1 MPVLECATDFAAM
14 SARLSASG
22 EPMSG
27 LGAPLRTARPM
38 PERARSTRLPAT
50 TLPSLIRPSIASAVR
65 MARSPPAPVS
75 SSFRRPFAEPQV
87 ITALVPMVRSKS
99 GARSSITVFRPLVQS
114 TRIAAF
120 LSHFPQSYLRA
131 NSPRRQPLTP
141 VVDAR
146 REKMPLLCRQREGDA
161 AHAGGAACGGQDGT
175 MDSESARM
183 SSAAEA
189 RYRIDYP
196 NSKPRVVKVVAL
208 DAASEHVVKRVAER
222 QWQRATF
229 FTSLKFDGAPTQ
241 ADEPDSGRVSGVRT
255 MELPRWP
262 LTPLASTAGG
272 EGSKMQAWLSDL
284 AGRTKALVEEVA
296 SADLVVM
303 VSSAGTSAQAAAVI
317 GEACAVRKVM
327 TMALIIGS
335 EERSNDELSKT
346 LATLRP
352 YASMLVIASGDEYI
366 EEMLS
371 ALRA

>member
-1 MPVLECATDFAAM
+1 
-14 SARLSASG
+14 
-22 EPMSG
+22 
-27 LGAPLRTARPM
+27 
-38 PERARSTRLPAT
+38 
-50 TLPSLIRPSIASAVR
+50 
-65 MARSPPAPVS
+65 
-75 SSFRRPFAEPQV
+75 
-87 ITALVPMVRSKS
+87 
-99 GARSSITVFRPLVQS
+99 
-114 TRIAAF
+114 
-120 LSHFPQSYLRA
+120 
-131 NSPRRQPLTP
+131 
-141 VVDAR
+141 
-146 REKMPLLCRQREGDA
+146 
-161 AHAGGAACGGQDGT
+161 

-208 DAASEHVVKRVAER
+208 DAASERAVKRVAER

-229 FTSLKFDGAPTQ
+229 FTSIKFDGAPTG
-241 ADEPDSGRVSGVRT
+241 ADEPGSGRESSARLRASSDARGVRT
-255 MELPRWP
+255 IELPRWP
-262 LTPLASTAGG
+262 LTPLASAAGG

>member
-1 MPVLECATDFAAM
+1 
-14 SARLSASG
+14 
-22 EPMSG
+22 
-27 LGAPLRTARPM
+27 
-38 PERARSTRLPAT
+38 
-50 TLPSLIRPSIASAVR
+50 
-65 MARSPPAPVS
+65 
-75 SSFRRPFAEPQV
+75 
-87 ITALVPMVRSKS
+87 
-99 GARSSITVFRPLVQS
+99 
-114 TRIAAF
+114 
-120 LSHFPQSYLRA
+120 
-131 NSPRRQPLTP
+131 
-141 VVDAR
+141 
-146 REKMPLLCRQREGDA
+146 
-161 AHAGGAACGGQDGT
+161 

-229 FTSLKFDGAPTQ
+229 FTSIKFDGAPTG
-241 ADEPDSGRVSGVRT
+241 ADEPGSGRESSARLRASSDARGVRT

-262 LTPLASTAGG
+262 LTPLASAAGG

-303 VSSAGTSAQAAAVI
+303 VSSAGTSAQSAAVI
-317 GEACAVRKVM
+317 GEACAARKVM

>member
-1 MPVLECATDFAAM
+1 M
-14 SARLSASG
+14 
-22 EPMSG
+22 
-27 LGAPLRTARPM
+27 RT
-38 PERARSTRLPAT
+38 TGD
-50 TLPSLIRPSIASAVR
+50 
-65 MARSPPAPVS
+65 
-75 SSFRRPFAEPQV
+75 RR
-87 ITALVPMVRSKS
+87 
-99 GARSSITVFRPLVQS
+99 G
-114 TRIAAF
+114 
-120 LSHFPQSYLRA
+120 
-131 NSPRRQPLTP
+131 
-141 VVDAR
+141 
-146 REKMPLLCRQREGDA
+146 
-161 AHAGGAACGGQDGT
+161 AGGKRCAGAQDGT

-208 DAASEHVVKRVAER
+208 DAAKENVVKRVAER

-327 TMALIIGS
+327 TMAL
-335 EERSNDELSKT
+335 
-346 LATLRP
+346 
-352 YASMLVIASGDEYI
+352 MIASGDEYI

>member
-1 MPVLECATDFAAM
+1 
-14 SARLSASG
+14 
-22 EPMSG
+22 
-27 LGAPLRTARPM
+27 
-38 PERARSTRLPAT
+38 
-50 TLPSLIRPSIASAVR
+50 
-65 MARSPPAPVS
+65 
-75 SSFRRPFAEPQV
+75 
-87 ITALVPMVRSKS
+87 
-99 GARSSITVFRPLVQS
+99 
-114 TRIAAF
+114 
-120 LSHFPQSYLRA
+120 
-131 NSPRRQPLTP
+131 
-141 VVDAR
+141 
-146 REKMPLLCRQREGDA
+146 
-161 AHAGGAACGGQDGT
+161 

-208 DAASEHVVKRVAER
+208 DAASERVVKRVAER

-229 FTSLKFDGAPTQ
+229 FTSIKFDGAPTG
-241 ADEPDSGRVSGVRT
+241 ADEPGSGRESSARLRASSDARGVRT

-262 LTPLASTAGG
+262 LTPLASAAGG

-284 AGRTKALVEEVA
+284 AGRTKALVDEVA

>member
-1 MPVLECATDFAAM
+1 MPVLEWATDFAAR
-14 SARLSASG
+14 SARLSAAG
-22 EPMSG
+22 EPISG

-38 PERARSTRLPAT
+38 PERARSRRLPAT

-87 ITALVPMVRSKS
+87 ITTLVPMVRSKS

-120 LSHFPQSYLRA
+120 LSRFPSHLRA
-131 NSPRRQPLTP
+131 NSPQAAAAEDAASLTP
-141 VVDAR
+141 DGRRCHFYTASGRATLRMPGAR
-146 REKMPLLCRQREGDA
+146 RA
-161 AHAGGAACGGQDGT
+161 GGQDGT

-229 FTSLKFDGAPTQ
+229 FTSINFAGTPTK
-241 ADEPDSGRVSGVRT
+241 AEPGSGRVSGLRT

-262 LTPLASTAGG
+262 LAPLDSAAGG
-272 EGSKMQAWLSDL
+272 
-284 AGRTKALVEEVA
+284 
-296 SADLVVM
+296 
-303 VSSAGTSAQAAAVI
+303 
-317 GEACAVRKVM
+317 
-327 TMALIIGS
+327 
-335 EERSNDELSKT
+335 
-346 LATLRP
+346 
-352 YASMLVIASGDEYI
+352 
-366 EEMLS
+366 
-371 ALRA
+371 